1 MTLIKYRPA
10 TQIDTLFDRMARDMW
25 PAWGRAFEDSGDA
38 ELQLPRTNITETEK
52 DYVFTLEMPGLS
64 KKDVEVTV
72 ENDTLTVKGE
82 KLEKKETT
90 EAKEHLRREIRS
102 ARFERSFYL
111 GGSVDPDGIHASM
124 ENGVLTVTLSKKAE
138 KIGRKIDVS

>member
-10 TQIDTLFDRMARDMW
+10 TQIDTLFDRLARDVW
-25 PAWGRAFEDSGDA
+25 PAWSRAFEDSGDP

-82 KLEKKETT
+82 KMDKSEKKDGNGF
-90 EAKEHLRREIRS
+90 LRREIRS
-102 ARFERSFYL
+102 SKFERSFSL
-111 GGSVDPDGIHASM
+111 GEVVDQ
-124 ENGVLTVTLSKKAE
+124 ENIRAKMVEGVLTITVPKKGDTV
-138 KIGRKIDVS
+138 GRKVNVD